1 MVDNAVR
8 MLVVASESRD
18 RHAVRDVL
26 NQEGWHAM
34 CASTAG
40 ECEELLTTQNIHL
53 VFCERDLTDG
63 TYRDVL
69 AITRSLSRNV
79 RLVVTSRLADWSEY
93 LEALDDGAFDLI
105 ASPTQR
111 LDIARV
117 IRQAQREDQET
128 GAPVAAG
135 KAGPASAGNRGLSTS
150 RVSPN
155 R

>member
-1 MVDNAVR
+1 MVDNADL

-18 RHAVRDVL
+18 RHAMRDIL

-40 ECEELLTTQNIHL
+40 ECEELLTNRNIHL

-79 RLVVTSRLADWSEY
+79 RLVVTSRLADWNEF
-93 LEALDDGAFDLI
+93 LQALDDGAFDLI
-105 ASPTQR
+105 ASPSQR
-111 LDIARV
+111 ADIVRV
-117 IRQAQREDQET
+117 IHQAQREDQKT
-128 GAPVAAG
+128 GTPIAASTG
-135 KAGPASAGNRGLSTS
+135 NQALSAS